1 MGGATVLLIALGSQ
15 LSELEASSKLAC
27 QNKAQAGGIKLL
39 LALLLLLLPSL
50 LLPPPPLLLPAA
62 AIVAQSNSY
71 YCAHVH

>member
-50 LLPPPPLLLPAA
+50 LLPPPLLLPAA